1 MQQVKINENVRAG
14 IGFGGVQI
22 LVGCALLGSG
32 CWVLRLSPAQLMGA
46 KPRAPVLFAQ
56 PLLEALKLTL
66 LYCIHVYICIYI
78 YKNKCTHV
86 HTHIHVYVLC
96 LYVYTHAHTHI
107 YIYTHIHIYIYTY
120 IHIYIYT
127 YIHIYIYICMYAC
140 MYVYAH
146 TQRVVQRPVL
156 CPFPPLSESGVG
168 GSWASLKEA
177 AHGLYEPT
185 KPQCFGVERG
195 VLGFR
200 V

>member
-1 MQQVKINENVRAG
+1 MRAV
-14 IGFGGVQI
+14 GFRVLGFEVVSCPAHGCKAQSPSSLRTAFARSPETNLII
-22 LVGCALLGSG
+22 LHTC
-32 CWVLRLSPAQLMGA
+32 
-46 KPRAPVLFAQ
+46 
-56 PLLEALKLTL
+56 
-66 LYCIHVYICIYI
+66 VYMYIYI
-78 YKNKCTHV
+78 RTSV
-86 HTHIHVYVLC
+86 HMYIHTYMSMYCAYMYIHMPIHI
-96 LYVYTHAHTHI
+96 YTYIHI
-107 YIYTHIHIYIYTY
+107 YIYTYIHIYIYTY